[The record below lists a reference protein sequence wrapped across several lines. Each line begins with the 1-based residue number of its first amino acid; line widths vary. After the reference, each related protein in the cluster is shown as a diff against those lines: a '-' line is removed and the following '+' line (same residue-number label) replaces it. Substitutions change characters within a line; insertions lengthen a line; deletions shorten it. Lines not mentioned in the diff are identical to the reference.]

1 MLKEISIR
9 HFAIIEQVRLS
20 FEDGFHVLTG
30 ETGAGKSILIDALS
44 LALGG
49 RASADYVRHGAKKAE
64 IEVLFEIAGDHPVR
78 GVLEELGLELDE
90 DLLLIRREIAASG
103 KSTCRINGSLATL
116 SMLKRIGRFLLDI
129 HGQHEHQ
136 SLLRTEEHLEWL
148 DAFGGQSLGDLRRQY
163 EALYDEYKT
172 LERELERLTTDEK
185 EAARRIDLLSYQQQE
200 ISAANLAE
208 GEDQELEQERN
219 RLVNAEKLVKAAGD
233 AFEALYAEGR
243 GADSLQHAMYHLEEI
258 ARFDE
263 SAGPILELVQSAVY
277 QVEEAIHLLGRYRDE
292 LEFEPDR
299 LNQVE
304 ERLHLIHQLKRKYGD
319 TIEAILAYGQ
329 AVSEELE
336 ELRNRDENRE
346 EVKRKLDAVQERLR
360 EAADRLT
367 SARRQAAER
376 LEQRME
382 AELADLN
389 MANTLFRV
397 AFHPSERDFTPTGCD
412 RVEFQIAPNP
422 GEPLRPLA
430 KIASGG
436 ELSRLMLALK
446 TIFIDVDPIDTVV
459 FDEIDTG
466 VSGRAAQAIAEK
478 MAGLAR
484 RNQVLCVTH
493 QPQVACMADHHYLIA
508 KEVADQKTQ
517 TRVQRLDEDGR
528 TTELARMLGGVEV
541 TATTRRHAEEML
553 RLANQVKQ
561 AAE

>member
-1 MLKEISIR
+1 MLKELSIR
-9 HFAIIEQVRLS
+9 HFAIIEHVRLS

-44 LALGG
+44 LVVGG

-64 IEVLFEIAGDHPVR
+64 IEALFEIPGDHPVC
-78 GVLEELGLELDE
+78 GILKEMGLEPEE
-90 DLLLIRREIAASG
+90 DLLLIRREITASG
-103 KSTCRINGSLATL
+103 KSTCRINGSLVTL
-116 SMLKRIGRFLLDI
+116 SMLKKVGRSLLDI

-148 DAFGGQSLGDLRRQY
+148 DAFGDQPLKDLRRQY
-163 EALYDEYKT
+163 KALYDEYKA
-172 LERELERLTTDEK
+172 LEKELERLTSDEK
-185 EAARRIDLLSYQQQE
+185 EVARRIDLLSYQLQE
-200 ISAANLAE
+200 ITAANLVE

-233 AFEALYAEGR
+233 AFEELYAEGR
-243 GADSLQHAMYHLEEI
+243 GADSLQNALNHLEEI
-258 ARFDE
+258 VRFDE
-263 SAGPILELVQSAVY
+263 SVGPILELVQSAVY

-299 LNQVE
+299 LNRVE
-304 ERLHLIHQLKRKYGD
+304 ERLDLIHQLKRKYGD
-319 TIEAILAYGQ
+319 TIESILAYGE
-329 AVSEELE
+329 AISEELE

-346 EVKRKLDAVQERLR
+346 EVKRKLDTVR
-360 EAADRLT
+360 EKLKNVADRLT
-367 SARRQAAER
+367 SARQKAAKR

-389 MANTLFRV
+389 MANTTFRV
-397 AFHPSERDFTPTGCD
+397 AFQSSERGFTPTGCD

-466 VSGRAAQAIAEK
+466 VSGRAAQSIAEK

-484 RNQVLCVTH
+484 KNQVLCVTH
-493 QPQVACMADHHYLIA
+493 LPQVACMADHHYLIA
-508 KEVADQKTQ
+508 KEVSDQQ
-517 TRVQRLDEDGR
+517 TRTRVERLDDDGR
-528 TTELARMLGGVEV
+528 AMELARMLGGVEV
-541 TATTRRHAEEML
+541 TTTTRRHAEEML
-553 RLANQVKQ
+553 RLAEQMKQ
-561 AAE
+561 AT